1 MALEHARDVYTRRQE
16 GVSIWVV
23 RVPEILASDPADADA
38 LFEPARDKMYRHP
51 TFYAIPDEVKNAVSA
66 TRCSTVRAAAES
78 ATAALRAATRD
89 ASLVLGQ
96 RLGEWIGHAPA
107 LEEDLGLANLSL
119 DLIGQ
124 ARLLLTYAGEVE
136 GRGPRRGRARLFPQ
150 RGRVPQP
157 DAGRAAERRFRA
169 DDRAAVPARC
179 LAARALHGAR
189 ASSDARLAAIAA
201 KSLKETKYHLR
212 YSAGWLVRLG
222 DGTEESQR
230 RAQRALEELWRF
242 TTEMFVP
249 DAVDAEMA
257 AAGIAPP
264 IETLAAALGGAGRCA
279 CSREAKLARPADV
292 PYSWHGKRGQH
303 SEHLGYLLAE
313 MQSLQRAHPG
323 AQW

>member
-1 MALEHARDVYTRRQE
+1 VNA
-16 GVSIWVV
+16 
-23 RVPEILASDPADADA
+23 A
-38 LFEPARDKMYRHP
+38 LFQYL
-51 TFYAIPDEVKNAVSA
+51 
-66 TRCSTVRAAAES
+66 
-78 ATAALRAATRD
+78 LRLGDT
-89 ASLVLGQ
+89 SLVLGQ

-136 GRGPRRGRARLFPQ
+136 GRGRDEDALAYFRNEDEYRNLTLAE
-150 RGRVPQP
+150 QP
-157 DAGRAAERRFRA
+157 NGDFAQTIVRQCLLDAWQHE
-169 DDRAAVPARC
+169 VYT
-179 LAARALHGAR
+179 ALSG
-189 ASSDARLAAIAA
+189 SSDARLAGIAA

-222 DGTEESQR
+222 DGTAESQR
-230 RAQRALEELWRF
+230 RAQRALDELWRF
-242 TTEMFVP
+242 TAEMFVA
-249 DAVDAEMA
+249 DAVDAEIA
-257 AAGIAPP
+257 TAGIGPPLEAIAPGWA
-264 IETLAAALGGAGRCA
+264 ERVGAVL
-279 CSREAKLARPADV
+279 REAKLVRPTDV